1 MKFQRR
7 ILPSLILATGV
18 FFAAAAPA
26 LAGTYD
32 DMLVAIKTGSA
43 PDVKAIL
50 DRGLDANTV
59 DREGY
64 TLLMLAIRDGNADI
78 VDVLLAAKA
87 NPNARNIHGDTALR
101 LAAFKGDLAVVQK
114 LVKARAFVNM
124 PGWSPLMYAAFN
136 GHTPVVAFLLE
147 NGADV
152 DAQAENGFTAL
163 IAAARGG
170 HEDVVA
176 LLLKRKAN
184 PNLVSDKG
192 ESAMDF
198 ALATDNTR
206 IYDRL
211 RAAGGLSGQ
220 AIAPE
225 EKK

>member
-1 MKFQRR
+1 MKHPIRKLR
-7 ILPSLILATGV
+7 ALLVAAGLALATS
-18 FFAAAAPA
+18 APVM
-26 LAGTYD
+26 AGTYD

-43 PDVKAIL
+43 PDVQAIL
-50 DRGLDANTV
+50 NRGLDANTV

-78 VDVLLAAKA
+78 VDVLLTAKA
-87 NPNARNIHGDTALR
+87 NPNTRNIHGDTALR
-101 LAAFKGDLAVVQK
+101 LAAFKGDLAMVQK

-124 PGWSPLMYAAFN
+124 PGWSPLIYAAFN
-136 GHTPVVAFLLE
+136 GHAPVVEYLLA
-147 NGADV
+147 NGADI
-152 DAQAENGFTAL
+152 DAQADNGFSAL

-170 HEDVVA
+170 HEDVVVM
-176 LLLKRKAN
+176 LLKRKAN

-198 ALATDNTR
+198 ALATENTR

-220 AIAPE
+220 AIAPP

>member
-7 ILPSLILATGV
+7 ILPSLFLATGISLS
-18 FFAAAAPA
+18 AALPA
-26 LAGTYD
+26 HAGTYD

-43 PDVKAIL
+43 PDVQAIL
-50 DRGLDANTV
+50 GRGLDANTV

-101 LAAFKGDLAVVQK
+101 LAAFKGDLAMVQK

-136 GHTPVVAFLLE
+136 GHTPVVEYLLE
-147 NGADV
+147 NGAEV

-163 IAAARGG
+163 IAAARSG
-170 HEDVVA
+170 HEDVVVS
-176 LLLKRKAN
+176 LLKRKAN

-198 ALATDNTR
+198 ALAMDNTR

-220 AIAPE
+220 AIVPE